1 MSVIIPGDHIQRNEV
16 KTTIGPGFYRQPI
29 TDNVIPV
36 SAGIIHDKI
45 NKQGSNRLLY
55 VDSGSKRYIPQVN
68 DFVIGIV
75 TGVIGEAYKV
85 LLQSFSSSVLLSMMA
100 FPNANKKNRPN
111 FKNGQAVYA
120 RVTKAM
126 SEIESE
132 IECMDSAGK
141 EGGFGALSETGLIFE
156 VNLHYARDLLFNH
169 NSAILEK
176 LSSKCK
182 FEIAIG
188 INGKIWIKCG
198 EGLVDVVNEDQDEAS
213 MIHDMKTT
221 LAASRYI
228 KNCAKAA
235 PEDFDRQLKEAFKGL

>member
-1 MSVIIPGDHIQRNEV
+1 MSVIIPGDRVPPNEV

-29 TDNVIPV
+29 TDNVVPV
-36 SAGIIHDKI
+36 SAGILHDKI
-45 NKQGSNRLLY
+45 NKQGTNRLLY
-55 VDSGSKRYIPQVN
+55 VDSSSKRYIPQVN
-68 DFVIGIV
+68 DYVIGIV

-85 LLQSFSSSVLLSMMA
+85 LLQDFSSSVLLSMMA

-111 FKNGQAVYA
+111 LKNGQAVYA

-132 IECMDSAGK
+132 IECMDPSGK
-141 EGGFGALSETGLIFE
+141 EGGFGVLSETGLIFE

-169 NSAILEK
+169 NSPILEK
-176 LSSKCK
+176 LASRCK

-198 EGLVDVVNEDQDEAS
+198 EGFLDVVGEDQGEDT

-228 KNCAKAA
+228 KNCAKSS
-235 PEDFDRQLKEAFKGL
+235 PEDFDNQLKEAFKGL

>member
-1 MSVIIPGDHIQRNEV
+1 MSVIIPGDHIPPNEV

-29 TDNVIPV
+29 TENEVPG
-36 SAGIIHDKI
+36 SAGIVHDKI
-45 NKQGSNRLLY
+45 NKQGTNRLLY
-55 VDSGSKRYIPQVN
+55 VDSNSKRYIPQVN

-85 LLQSFSSSVLLSMMA
+85 SLQGFSSSVLLSMMA

-111 FKNGQAVYA
+111 LKNGQAVYA

-132 IECMDSAGK
+132 IECMDSSGK
-141 EGGFGALSETGLIFE
+141 EGGFGVLSESGLIFE
-156 VNLHYARDLLFNH
+156 VNLHYARDLLFSH
-169 NSAILEK
+169 NSPILEK

-198 EGLVDVVNEDQDEAS
+198 DGLVDVINEDQDEATL
-213 MIHDMKTT
+213 IHDMKTT

-228 KNCAKAA
+228 KNCAKSA